1 MLRSWKNREE
11 VFYMFNFRTNQMLFT
26 IIFALNI
33 GVVQSVE
40 GGIKEGLDAYNK
52 HDYATAL
59 KEFRPLAERGNVK
72 AQNNLAKMY
81 RIGQGVPRN
90 YKKAAKWYRRSSYHG
105 DANGQ
110 FALAEMY
117 FKGQGVFKNY
127 RKAVVLLRKAAE
139 QGHSQA
145 KLDLSILVY
154 HNKGIPKNYIGK
166 YK

>member
-59 KEFRPLAERGNVK
+59 KEFRPLAERGYVK

-139 QGHSQA
+139 QGHSESQN
-145 KLDLSILVY
+145 ILGVM
-154 HNKGIPKNYIGK
+154 YIIG
-166 YK
+166 YGVLRD